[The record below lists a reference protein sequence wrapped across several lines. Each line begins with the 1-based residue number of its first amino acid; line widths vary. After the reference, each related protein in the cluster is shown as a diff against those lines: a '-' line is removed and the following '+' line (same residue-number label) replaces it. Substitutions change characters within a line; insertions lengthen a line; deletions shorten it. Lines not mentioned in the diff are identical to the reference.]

1 MHPSVRALIEASG
14 VANASGEEAIRV
26 AARALADRALA
37 MGWEGPPF
45 DMDVLASILG
55 LHVERSYDFAD
66 DQDACVMV
74 RRLLVNGRKPRV
86 RQRSSVAHEVVHT
99 IFPDYGTELARVGV
113 LWRRE
118 GDDSEV
124 ERLCQTGAAE
134 LLLPFAAFMPRL
146 AQLGISL
153 ETVVSLA
160 DLFNAS
166 IETTVRRVVEV
177 STEPLV
183 MLMVRPKV
191 DRPLTGAYTG
201 ANDCVHDP
209 RAELAV
215 AYASAGE
222 ACPAIRIAAGTK
234 LPPRSAAERAWKRVL
249 LAGKSVVIE
258 RAVENWGD
266 IGELGSCFCEA
277 MTLPKASTT
286 PSEIVCLMRLGESP
300 RFNHQSGG

>member
-1 MHPSVRALIEASG
+1 M
-14 VANASGEEAIRV
+14 
-26 AARALADRALA
+26 
-37 MGWEGPPF
+37 
-45 DMDVLASILG
+45 
-55 LHVERSYDFAD
+55 
-66 DQDACVMV
+66 
-74 RRLLVNGRKPRV
+74 
-86 RQRSSVAHEVVHT
+86 
-99 IFPDYGTELARVGV
+99 
-113 LWRRE
+113 
-118 GDDSEV
+118 

-134 LLLPFAAFMPRL
+134 LLLPFAAFMPQL

-177 STEPLV
+177 SSEPLV

-191 DRPLTGAYTG
+191 DPPLTGAYIG

-209 RAELAV
+209 RAELVV

-222 ACPAIRIAAGTK
+222 ACSAIRIATGTK
-234 LPPRSAAERAWKRVL
+234 LPPRSSAERAWKRVS

-258 RAVENWGD
+258 RAVEDWAD
-266 IGELGSCFCEA
+266 IGELGICFCEA

-300 RFNHQSGG
+300 VQSPIGRMS